1 MSSFPEVMTI
11 YGELWDQRRS
21 CQWTHTKTAL
31 LTHDTPGDQLLL
43 ATDEAVGLE
52 GSLLARMPGILHPQM
67 QLSLGLYLITES
79 CFVSL

>member
-52 GSLLARMPGILHPQM
+52 GSLLA
-67 QLSLGLYLITES
+67 
-79 CFVSL
+79 